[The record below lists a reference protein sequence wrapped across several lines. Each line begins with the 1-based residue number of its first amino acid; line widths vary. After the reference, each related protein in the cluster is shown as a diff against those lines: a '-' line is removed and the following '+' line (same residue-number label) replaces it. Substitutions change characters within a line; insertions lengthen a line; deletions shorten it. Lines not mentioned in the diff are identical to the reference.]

1 MRKTTLLWLVLAVI
15 SGAGIF
21 RTSQRVHEEHE
32 KIAAL
37 NIEITKEQE
46 SLRVLNAEWSYL
58 NQPERL
64 EKLSKIYLHLTPMKG
79 NQFVKAEDIPMRGAA
94 VADAAPTV
102 KEKKTP
108 TPQPHIAAAPVKIK
122 PAPSITEPDDNDTDD
137 GIDEVTDEAPV
148 DKSFVKPVTPV
159 KSASLTNKNTA
170 AAHNFTD
177 LMKNLHSGVE

>member
-15 SGAGIF
+15 CGAGIF

-64 EKLSKIYLHLTPMKG
+64 EKLSKIYLHLAPLKG
-79 NQFVKAEDIPMRGAA
+79 GQFVKAEDIPLRGAV
-94 VADAAPTV
+94 VAQAAPVV
-102 KEKKTP
+102 KEKTAPK
-108 TPQPHIAAAPVKIK
+108 PHLALAPVKIK
-122 PAPSITEPDDNDTDD
+122 PAPSITDDQNDDNDGGGVDD
-137 GIDEVTDEAPV
+137 ADDETPAV
-148 DKSFVKPVTPV
+148 KSFVRPISPV
-159 KSASLTNKNTA
+159 KSASLNNKTTVA
-170 AAHNFTD
+170 THNFTD
-177 LMKNLHSGVE
+177 LMKNLRSGVE